1 MPRTVQFL
9 TRRSILVAL
18 VACLWT
24 AIPNTYARAADA
36 DDASA
41 IGPETKLPLPRYV
54 SMKASEGNVR
64 RGPGMTHR
72 VDWVFTRLN
81 LPLQITAEYGNWRRV
96 RDMDGAGGWMHYS
109 LLSGARTVMV
119 TKDYTPLRS
128 LPDVG
133 AGPGEIGDGPPVA
146 GVYVLPDN
154 ESSGAL
160 EHLLLAC
167 AEKAYPTL
175 LAGARAWIAG
185 IDPDDRDIFIDANER
200 KWIKKPS
207 GKPKAIAACIASVLR
222 PGRALQ
228 VSIQDNRWLHDDGAL
243 DLEIVRRFRQFVER
257 IAGL

>member
-1 MPRTVQFL
+1 M
-9 TRRSILVAL
+9 RRSYFLVEGPHDVEVVGRILRRGGLKRIRLEEELDDFWERLVPRKFPHAGDLLRRVPVPSFFADQERSVAVQSAGGFEKIPSHMTATLANLDGELEGVGVL
-18 VACLWT
+18 V
-24 AIPNTYARAADA
+24 DA
-36 DDASA
+36 DDTAVR
-41 IGPETKLPLPRYV
+41 PRWEKLANELP
-54 SMKASEGNVR
+54 
-64 RGPGMTHR
+64 
-72 VDWVFTRLN
+72 
-81 LPLQITAEYGNWRRV
+81 
-96 RDMDGAGGWMHYS
+96 
-109 LLSGARTVMV
+109 
-119 TKDYTPLRS
+119 

-175 LAGARAWIAG
+175 LAGARAWIDG